1 MNKKRHDEEIF
12 LYSPHQRWLMGIGVS
27 VVVLGMVIYFVRV
40 LMEPRPNASMTDT
53 FLGMAMMAALV
64 FGLAGVGI
72 GAVRRGVLVS
82 RDGIAVRKVRRSRR
96 IAWDEIDRFSVEP
109 MAYSTVGRV
118 HLRDGGTLDTPGIE
132 GPNRFLFPNSV
143 EATEPIA
150 QLNALLQQH
159 RSKAL

>member
-1 MNKKRHDEEIF
+1 MSKKRDDEEIF
-12 LYSPHQRWLMGIGVS
+12 LYSPRQTWLMGIGVS
-27 VVVLGMVIYFVRV
+27 VVVLGMVIGFVAA
-40 LMEPRPNASMTDT
+40 LMEPSPNASMTHKLVGT
-53 FLGMAMMAALV
+53 AMMAALV

-72 GAVRRGVLVS
+72 SAVRRGVLVS
-82 RDGIAVRKVRRSRR
+82 SDGITLRTMRGSHR

-159 RSKAL
+159 RSNAL